1 MADPTLLEQLRQLR
15 AIERDYVD
23 FRGERRTVGG
33 DSLGRILEALGHETG
48 DDQALRDDVKA
59 LDERNWRR
67 VLAPV
72 VVLRPSRS
80 CQVAFSVFH
89 PLLEK
94 VLWRVELE
102 SGESRN
108 GEIFPGS
115 LPVLAERQID
125 HLAYCRLG
133 FDLPGDLPLGYH
145 RLTLSMPDGQTL
157 GETRL
162 IVVPERCY
170 EPESISQGH
179 RMWGL
184 SIQLYGLRS
193 ERNWGVGDF
202 TDLADLMPVTAARG
216 VDIVGLNPLHAL
228 FPADPGL
235 HSPYSPASR
244 DFLNTIYI
252 DPTGIPEFSDCPEAQ
267 KLVSSKAFQ
276 ERLAALRGEPLVD
289 YAGVGACK
297 EEVLRLVYA
306 AFEASASPGRQSEL
320 DGFIEEHGRSLANL
334 GLFYAL
340 QRHFTDQGVIGGWP
354 VWPEEFRSPGTAA
367 ATEFR
372 TENAAEIRYFQFL
385 QWIAADQLAAAEA
398 AAREAGMGVGLYR
411 DLAVGVNGGGAEAW
425 ADRELYVAGASIGA
439 PPDPLA
445 LAGQD
450 WGIPPMHPDVLR
462 ERGYQPFIDLLNA
475 NMGNGG
481 ALRIDHVMALHRL
494 WWVPGGLPSSAGTY
508 VYYDLADLIGI
519 LALESQRHRCLVI
532 GEDLGTVPE
541 AILHAMPDFGVYSY
555 RVFFFVF
562 EDDGRCLQP
571 GSYPYRALVTAS
583 THDLPTLAS
592 FWSGSDIDLRASL
605 SLYPDPA
612 LEQTAREG
620 RARDRHRIL
629 VALHEQGLLP
639 VDIEANP
646 AGADRMTPELCTAIQ
661 AYLARSNSALLVIQ
675 PEDLLGMDDAINV
688 PGTSDEHP
696 NWRLKL
702 TDDLT
707 RVCESP
713 EATALCDRLNEE
725 RRRPR

>member
-1 MADPTLLEQLRQLR
+1 MTDPTLLEHLRQLR
-15 AIERDYVD
+15 AVEREYVD
-23 FRGERRTVGG
+23 FRGERRVVGE
-33 DSLGRILEALGHETG
+33 DSLGRILGALGHST
-48 DDQALRDDVKA
+48 DDEQGLRDDVRA

-80 CQVAFSVFH
+80 RQVAFTVFH

-102 SGESRN
+102 SGESRA
-108 GEIFPGS
+108 GEVCPGA

-133 FDLPGDLPLGYH
+133 FELPGDLPLGYH
-145 RLTLSMPDGQTL
+145 HLTLSMPDGQTL

-170 EPESISQGH
+170 EPESITQGR

-193 ERNWGVGDF
+193 TRNWGIGDF
-202 TDLADLMPVTAARG
+202 TDLADLMPVAAARG

-252 DPTGIPEFSDCPEAQ
+252 DPMAIPEFSDCPDAQ
-267 KLVSSKAFQ
+267 KRVAKKAFRK
-276 ERLAALRGEPLVD
+276 RLAALREEPLVD

-306 AFEASASPGRQSEL
+306 AFEESASPERHSGL
-320 DGFIEEHGRSLANL
+320 DEFIKSHGHSLESLA
-334 GLFYAL
+334 LFYAL
-340 QRHFTDQGVIGGWP
+340 QGHFTDQGVIGGWP
-354 VWPEEFRSPGTAA
+354 VWPEEYRSPDTAA
-367 ATEFR
+367 AAEFR
-372 TENAAEIRYFQFL
+372 AGNAAEIRYFQFL
-385 QWIAADQLAAAEA
+385 QWIAAEQLAAAEA
-398 AAREAGMGVGLYR
+398 AAREAGMGVGIYR

-425 ADRELYVAGASIGA
+425 ADRELYVEGASIGA

-475 NMGNGG
+475 NMGDGG

-494 WWVPGGLPSSAGTY
+494 WWVPRGLPSSAGTY

-532 GEDLGTVPE
+532 GEDLGTVPD

-562 EDDGRCLQP
+562 EDDGRCLLP

-612 LEQTAREG
+612 LEQAAREG

-629 VALHEQGLLP
+629 VALHQQGLLP
-639 VDIEANP
+639 ADIEANP
-646 AGADRMTPELCTAIQ
+646 AGADRMTPELCAAIQ

-675 PEDLLGMDDAINV
+675 PEDLLGMDGAINV

-702 TDDLT
+702 TEDLT
-707 RVCESP
+707 NVCDQPAVAAVCE
-713 EATALCDRLNEE
+713 RLTEE